1 MAWGVHR
8 RFFVRLDSKLVS
20 NDAHLTLLFEF
31 LGFETGFER
40 RSLLFEFPR
49 WQINKINKTECAL
62 L

>member
-49 WQINKINKTECAL
+49 WQIED
-62 L
+62 